1 MSLFNQYSFDIALKD
16 MVWLRS
22 NLIISANMQNKNKMT
37 TRSILGLAYT
47 VNGLESLGYSAQPVL
62 KRHGITLEKLDP
74 FAEIERSLELQILSE
89 LFAPVTPAHIGIE
102 MGIRFGLAGYGP
114 FPMLLMSCQNA
125 YEACKA
131 GVRYQSIGYS
141 YGEIRLELDT
151 DTTALCLQ
159 PAALPNALKRIIIDR
174 DVSGTYRLI
183 KDILMNI
190 EQEVSLVEVW
200 FSYPKPDDVKP
211 YEDMFNCTIKFGQ
224 PYCRLAI
231 KNTDLSIPFP
241 NANQTAYD
249 YYRAQCDQII
259 AKRTESIEHLSGKV
273 RKHLALFAYELPSVV
288 EVAEAFG
295 VAERTLRRQLKTE
308 ETSYQKILDSVRFE
322 KAKQLL
328 QTTNLPI
335 EDVANRLGYQEAA
348 SFNHAFQRWS
358 GTTPSKFRKGV

>member
-1 MSLFNQYSFDIALKD
+1 MK
-16 MVWLRS
+16 
-22 NLIISANMQNKNKMT
+22 NKNNMT
-37 TRSILGLAYT
+37 TRSILGLTYT
-47 VNGLESLGYSAQPVL
+47 VNGLESMGYQVASVL
-62 KRHGITLEKLDP
+62 KRHGIKLEKLDP

-89 LFAPVTPAHIGIE
+89 IFANVTPAHIGIE

-114 FPMLLMSCQNA
+114 FPMLLMSCNNA

-141 YGEIRLELDT
+141 YGEIRLELGT
-151 DTTALCLQ
+151 DTTSLCLQ
-159 PAALPNALKRIIIDR
+159 PATLPRALNRILIDR

-190 EQEVSLVEVW
+190 EQDVKLVEVW
-200 FSYPKPDDVKP
+200 FSYPTPDDIRP
-211 YEDMFNCTIKFGQ
+211 YQEMFQCEVKFGQ

-231 KNTDLSIPFP
+231 NNSDLSIPFP

-259 AKRTESIEHLSGKV
+259 AKRTESIEQLSGKV
-273 RKHLALFAYELPSVV
+273 RKHLALFAYELPSIV

-295 VAERTLRRQLKTE
+295 VAERTLRRQLKNE

-328 QTTNLPI
+328 QSTNLPI
-335 EDVANRLGYQEAA
+335 EDVASRLGYQEAA

-358 GTTPSKFRKGV
+358 GTTPSKFRKGASTKRQS

>member
-1 MSLFNQYSFDIALKD
+1 
-16 MVWLRS
+16 MVKLMS

-37 TRSILGLAYT
+37 TRSILGLTYT
-47 VNGLESLGYSAQPVL
+47 VNGLQSLGYQVQPIL
-62 KRHGITLEKLDP
+62 KRHGIKLEKLDP

-89 LFAPVTPAHIGIE
+89 LFEDVTPAHIGIE

-114 FPMLLMSCQNA
+114 FSMLLMSCKNA

-141 YGEIRLELDT
+141 YGEVRLDLGNES
-151 DTTALCLQ
+151 TALCLQ
-159 PAALPNALKRIIIDR
+159 PATLPKALNRILIDR

-190 EQEVSLVEVW
+190 EQDVSLSEVW
-200 FSYPKPDDVKP
+200 FSYPKPDDIKP
-211 YEDMFNCTIKFGQ
+211 YEDMFECDVKFGQ

-259 AKRTESIEHLSGKV
+259 AKRTESIDHLPDKV
-273 RKHLALFAYELPSVV
+273 RKHLALFSYELPSIV

-295 VAERTLRRQLKTE
+295 VSERTLRRQLKSE
-308 ETSYQKILDSVRFE
+308 ETSYQKILDGVRFD

-358 GTTPSKFRKGV
+358 GTTPSKFRKGA